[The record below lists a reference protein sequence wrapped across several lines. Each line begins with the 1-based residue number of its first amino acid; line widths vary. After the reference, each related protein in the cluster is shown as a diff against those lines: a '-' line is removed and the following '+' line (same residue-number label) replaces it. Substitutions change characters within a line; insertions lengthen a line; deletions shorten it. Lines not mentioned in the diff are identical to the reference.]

1 MGLQLY
7 NIGIR
12 INRKAKKPMRESSGL
27 GRIRGKKSETHCGP
41 TGRENLM
48 GSIYEIFGSDAHAMT
63 KKLME
68 AAKIADKIPAGAD
81 VALKPN
87 LVVSK
92 PPESG
97 ATTHAGVLAGAIEY
111 LRDHGVK
118 NISIIE
124 SSWVGDDTGRA
135 FRAAGYEVVGSK
147 YGVPLYDLKRDRT
160 RTVETPL
167 RPMEICCRALDAGYL
182 INLPVLKGHCQTAM
196 TCALKNCKGCLPDR
210 EKRRF
215 HSEGLMKPIAA
226 LASALRPS
234 LTIVDSICGDLD
246 FEEGGN
252 PVFTGRMYLGEDPVA
267 LDAYG
272 CRLMGLPLSDVPYI
286 GFAEKWGAG
295 SARFCEEDIIRLND
309 PDEGGDYP
317 KPTGKVARLTAKVR
331 QDSACSACYASLVR
345 ALYACGGDHGTPVAI
360 GQGWRGREF
369 KGLGIG
375 RCCDG
380 AARQVKG
387 CPPTADA
394 IAAALSLKNP

>member
-1 MGLQLY
+1 MS
-7 NIGIR
+7 R
-12 INRKAKKPMRESSGL
+12 
-27 GRIRGKKSETHCGP
+27 
-41 TGRENLM
+41 
-48 GSIYEIFGSDAHAMT
+48 IYEIFGSDTHAMT

-68 AAKIADKIPAGAD
+68 AAKVAERIPAGAA

-87 LVVSK
+87 LVVAK

-111 LRDHGVK
+111 LRDHGVR

-124 SSWVGDDTGRA
+124 GSWVGDDTGRA
-135 FRAAGYEVVGSK
+135 FRAAGYEAVGRK

-160 RTVETPL
+160 RTVDTPL

-182 INLPVLKGHCQTAM
+182 INLPVLKGHCQTVM
-196 TCALKNCKGCLPDR
+196 TCALKNSKGCLPDR

-215 HSEGLMKPIAA
+215 HAEGLMRPIAA
-226 LASALRPS
+226 LAGVLRPS

-252 PVFTGRMYLGEDPVA
+252 PVFTGRMFLGEDPVQ
-267 LDAYG
+267 LDSYG
-272 CRLMGLPLSDVPYI
+272 CRLMGLSLADVPYI
-286 GFAEKWGAG
+286 GLAERWGAG
-295 SARFCEEDIIRLND
+295 STEIRDGDIVRLND
-309 PDEGGDYP
+309 PAQGGRYP
-317 KPTGKVARLTAKVR
+317 KPSGKVARLTAGVR

-345 ALYACGGDHGTPVAI
+345 ALYACGGSHGTSIAI
-360 GQGWRGREF
+360 GQGWRGKPF
-369 KGLGIG
+369 PGLGIG

-387 CPPTADA
+387 CPPTADS
-394 IAAALSLKNP
+394 IAAALSGRDSAPRK